1 MNWMIAPFL
10 LIPSILMGASIR
22 QGAFI
27 TEGLLKKK
35 EKFNS
40 IEGPFIR

>member
-1 MNWMIAPFL
+1 
-10 LIPSILMGASIR
+10 MGASIR

-27 TEGLLKKK
+27 TEGFLKNN

-40 IEGPFIR
+40 IEGPVIR